1 MQRARGGATSPQA
14 HESGDRRKKNEDEKR
29 NASDTREKRKLDSP
43 DAMGVYACGVY
54 SANLSALFG
63 ENSPGSLAAP
73 IPRSS
78 KIFRVNVAC
87 GSGLAGFDCW
97 KAHAS
102 HTTEVCV
109 PGMTPSVGPT
119 GYVMPLSQTAES
131 VRCAG
136 VL

>member
-1 MQRARGGATSPQA
+1 M
-14 HESGDRRKKNEDEKR
+14 
-29 NASDTREKRKLDSP
+29 
-43 DAMGVYACGVY
+43 Y